1 VILSRLAFQEVGV
14 DIIRAMIE
22 AHNPVAVG
30 YQIGGCLGLILAGF
44 LADTWLWFAVV
55 ALSSAA
61 GGILAG
67 LIARSII
74 RLARRRA

>member
-1 VILSRLAFQEVGV
+1 
-14 DIIRAMIE
+14 MIE

-74 RLARRRA
+74 RLARRTRGQI

>member
-1 VILSRLAFQEVGV
+1 
-14 DIIRAMIE
+14 MIE

-55 ALSSAA
+55 ALSSAGAPRPCESPPA
-61 GGILAG
+61 GPAG
-67 LIARSII
+67 L
-74 RLARRRA
+74 LAPK